1 MITVL
6 QDYVRLNGSCIRYP
20 PTAKL
25 VLVIGPSH
33 FLHRS
38 NDTKNPE
45 QDSDC
50 RLNVVYHPGCRSSD
64 HQSDKVGGAVC
75 AQPTLTELQLDDL

>member
-1 MITVL
+1 MLTITFL
-6 QDYVRLNGSCIRYP
+6 RDYVRPNGSYIRYP

-50 RLNVVYHPGCRSSD
+50 RLHVVYHPGCRSSD
-64 HQSDKVGGAVC
+64 KVGGAVC
-75 AQPTLTELQLDDL
+75 ARPTLTELQLDDL